1 MNNEIPAKAPAHTID
16 TRYSMSA
23 KRKTAFAKT
32 TSHGSEN
39 INKATI
45 RTIFLIISIFITLKH
60 N

>member
-1 MNNEIPAKAPAHTID
+1 MPAKAPAHTID